1 MYVRTCLSILAIAV
15 AGCSTQPITS
25 SGQAARA
32 EAQITEV
39 WEYPASAFPTICMIF
54 KSDGTLQFRGGFLFF
69 NGGSWKRDRESSITS
84 IVLGGSAPFQMDAV
98 KEQGNGK
105 TAAPT
110 AYDPATRTIRY
121 RIGPSTESLQFA
133 GFVFYRKAECSAA

>member
-1 MYVRTCLSILAIAV
+1 MSLRIHFLVLAIAV

-54 KSDGTLQFRGGFLFF
+54 KSDGTLQFRGGLLVFS
-69 NGGSWKRDRESSITS
+69 GGTWKRDHESSVTS
-84 IVLGGSAPFQMDAV
+84 IVVGGSAPFQMDAI
-98 KEQGNGK
+98 KEQSSAK